1 MHLFGLWEEPG
12 PTCYEVTVKLLFQCR
27 VTVKCAEEAWCDRQL
42 QSSLTTDF
50 INRFA
55 SLHLH
60 PDANKWDPAP
70 ITQRQVQG
78 TIAEL
83 ALRDLVMV
91 LAGLGL
97 SLCSLFLSVSLLSW
111 VHLSVSGRFVGRCF
125 LIGCLQVKLLP
136 LELSFPHLFPVI
148 TSSS

>member
-1 MHLFGLWEEPG
+1 MGGTRTFLLWGDSETIVSVPRY
-12 PTCYEVTVKLLFQCR
+12 CLMR
-27 VTVKCAEEAWCDRQL
+27 RRSMCDRQL

-50 INRFA
+50 IDRFA

-60 PDANKWDPAP
+60 PDAKKWDPAP